1 MKLAAKLFCTL
12 LACMCTLCE
21 LSAQTT
27 EGALGRVVDENGEA
41 VAGAY
46 LIAVDPG
53 TSEVLAATASD
64 AEGEYTLPTLPGG
77 FVLNVSCI
85 GYESLDIPVEGGT
98 QGLEAVG
105 TIRMQSVAT
114 RIDEAVVTADAPKI
128 ERELGRFVM
137 RDVSASPLAKG
148 SSTYNFLKFM
158 PMVNVKPEGGVS
170 VLNKDA
176 NIRINGRGIG
186 RMAEQII
193 KGIPADEIE
202 RIEITPTR
210 KSSQSAQSQKAT
222 INIVLKQRP
231 DEGVRVVATAE
242 DSQRGPEN
250 SPSGTLFM
258 NYAGRRLAVTSGVS
272 ASYYRSRFES
282 DEAYDYYGSGLST
295 HLESI
300 KTGASFSADGYINM
314 DYRIAERHRI
324 GAQLRIGG
332 YGSRDNASSMTAYG
346 KVGSAGA
353 VDSVY
358 NASSR
363 TESPWPSPNWSAN
376 LNYVFDTDGKGSRLS
391 VDLGYWNSRR
401 TSSIYSLYSK
411 DSDGSSVV
419 TDDFLQR
426 TAKRTSAYAARADY
440 RHIFDADNTL
450 EAGLSAN
457 AGRVDYDYF
466 YGLRSGDGY
475 ESDPGRTN
483 RFVYDDLNLA
493 GYASYSRAWSDKF
506 ESEVGARVELYRAR
520 GTQLTDYGTVDRND
534 FGVYP
539 TLSLLYM
546 PSDAHELSLDLST
559 SITRPTYTMLNPFIT
574 YTSPTTCTQFNP
586 DLKAGRDLDLMFC
599 YVLLDDY
606 MLTVDYWYASDVW
619 TEFTLPDGDMTRR
632 FTANYGNSHDLYAS
646 LLVSKSLFKGRWNL
660 SAEAEVDYMYDFG
673 GIEGRPIDNHD
684 LSWGMTLKNNVAL
697 SRRHGWYLDVKYQY
711 SSASSYAAVDLPVVQ
726 EIEAYLMKEFDRD
739 SLSIGVYGTL
749 MPELTRSKT
758 YGDYAFSINDRRY
771 ITGVVTFSYTFGNK
785 RARRVAAHSNQDIVS
800 RMQ

>member
-1 MKLAAKLFCTL
+1 MRLPAKLSCAL
-12 LACMCTLCE
+12 LACMCAICG
-21 LSAQTT
+21 LSAQTP
-27 EGALGRVVDENGEA
+27 EGTSGRVVDENGEA

-53 TSEVLAATASD
+53 TSEVLAATATD
-64 AEGEYTLPTLPGG
+64 AEGEYTLPTLPGD
-77 FVLNVSCI
+77 FILNVSCI

-170 VLNKDA
+170 VLNRDA

-295 HLESI
+295 RLESI

-332 YGSRDNASSMTAYG
+332 YVSRDGASSVTSYG
-346 KVGSAGA
+346 RVGSAGA

-426 TAKRTSAYAARADY
+426 TARRTSAYAARADY

-466 YGLRSGDGY
+466 YGLRSADGY

-559 SITRPTYTMLNPFIT
+559 FIARPSYLMLNPFIT

-586 DLKAGRDLDLMFC
+586 DLKASRDLDLMFC

-606 MLTVDYWYASDVW
+606 MLTVDYWYCSNIW
-619 TEFTLPDGDMTRR
+619 TEFTLADGDMTRN

-646 LLVSKSLFKGRWNL
+646 LIVSKSLFKGRWNL
-660 SAEAEVDYMYDFG
+660 SAEAELDYSYEFG
-673 GIEGRPIDNHD
+673 GIEGRPIDNHNLNWD
-684 LSWGMTLKNNVAL
+684 ITLKNNVAL
-697 SRRHGWYLDVKYQY
+697 SRRHNWYLDVKYQY
-711 SSASSYAAVDLPVVQ
+711 HSASSWVAYDFPARQ
-726 EIEAYLMKEFDRD
+726 EMEAYLMKEFDRA
-739 SLSIGVYGTL
+739 SLSIGVYGYL
-749 MPELTRSKT
+749 MPELARSKT
-758 YGDYAFSINDRRY
+758 YGDYAFTINDRRY

-785 RARRVAAHSNQDIVS
+785 RARRVAAHSNQDIES
-800 RMQ
+800 RIQ

>member
-1 MKLAAKLFCTL
+1 MRLPAKLSCAL
-12 LACMCTLCE
+12 LACMCAICG
-21 LSAQTT
+21 LSAQTP
-27 EGALGRVVDENGEA
+27 EGPSGRVVDENGEA

-64 AEGEYTLPTLPGG
+64 AEGEYTLPTLSGD
-77 FVLNVSCI
+77 FILNVSCI

-158 PMVNVKPEGGVS
+158 PMVNIRPEGGVT
-170 VLNKDA
+170 VLNRDA

-186 RMAEQII
+186 GMAEQMI

-242 DSQRGPEN
+242 DSQKGPEN

-295 HLESI
+295 RLESI

-314 DYRIAERHRI
+314 DYRITERHRI

-332 YGSRDNASSMTAYG
+332 DWSRDNASSVTAYG
-346 KVGSAGA
+346 RVGSTGA

-363 TESPWPSPNWSAN
+363 AESPWPSPNWSAN

-391 VDLGYWNSRR
+391 VDLGYWNSMR
-401 TSSIYSLYSK
+401 TSSIYSLYSR
-411 DSDGSSVV
+411 DYDGSSVV

-426 TAKRTSAYAARADY
+426 TARRTSAYAARADY

-466 YGLRSGDGY
+466 YGLRSADGY

-483 RFVYDDLNLA
+483 RFVYDDLNFA

-559 SITRPTYTMLNPFIT
+559 SIARPSYMMLNPFIT

-586 DLKAGRDLDLMFC
+586 DLKASRDLDLMFC

-606 MLTVDYWYASDVW
+606 MLTVDYWYCSNIW
-619 TEFTLPDGDMTRR
+619 SEFTLPDGDMTRN

-646 LLVSKSLFKGRWNL
+646 LIVSKSLFKGRWNL
-660 SAEAEVDYMYDFG
+660 SAEAGLDYSYVFG
-673 GIEGRPIDNHD
+673 GIEGRPVDNHSFD
-684 LSWGMTLKNNVAL
+684 YDITLKNNVAL

-711 SSASSYAAVDLPVVQ
+711 NSASSWVAYDFPASQ
-726 EIEAYLMKEFDRD
+726 EMEAYLMKEFDRA
-739 SLSIGVYGTL
+739 SLSIGVYGYL
-749 MPELTRSKT
+749 MPELARSKT
-758 YGDYAFSINDRRY
+758 YGDYAFTINDRRY

-785 RARRVAAHSNQDIVS
+785 RARRVAAHSNQDIVN
-800 RMQ
+800 RIQ